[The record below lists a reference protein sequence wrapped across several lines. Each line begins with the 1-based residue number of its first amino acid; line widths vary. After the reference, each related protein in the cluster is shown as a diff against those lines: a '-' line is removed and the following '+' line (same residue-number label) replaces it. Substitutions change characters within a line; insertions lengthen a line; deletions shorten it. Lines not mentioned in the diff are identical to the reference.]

1 MKIKRRKQLGTALL
15 TATFS
20 LGVSVVGCTDNND
33 KDTDVLEGVPVSPFD
48 SGFAGNLMAPPTV
61 DFCIDVTP
69 DDADVTANGEP
80 IADEECIQTFD
91 GNNVRVEATAEGYLD
106 YLEDV
111 EVNDDTN
118 HVFEMIPEGN
128 Q

>member
-1 MKIKRRKQLGTALL
+1 MKFKRRKQLGTALL

-20 LGVSVVGCTDNND
+20 FGVSVVGCVDN
-33 KDTDVLEGVPVSPFD
+33 KDTDDSDDITISPFD

-69 DDADVTANGEP
+69 DDANVTVDGDP

-111 EVNDDTN
+111 EVNNNTN
-118 HVFEMIPEGN
+118 HVFEMTPEGD